1 MTQLYL
7 KGVIAMMISNVKICD
22 INGERFANVRV
33 ENGLIAE
40 IIEIKENSQTTLC
53 LIPSL
58 IDLNVRVK
66 DDVLNSKR
74 IEELSCSAA
83 KGGVKELVLNP
94 ESTPAIDDEIVLEF
108 VQNSI
113 IAKEGAQIHSSF
125 NTIKASDA
133 TLSNIAIL
141 LKKGAVAPFM
151 STTTHNNLAIKIA
164 EYVKMYDV
172 TLFCRAEDRSLSN
185 MGVMTEGEVS
195 SRLGLA
201 GIPAIGELLHV
212 SRLIELARYYG
223 IKVLFKSIAN
233 PRSIEMITKAKK
245 EGVDVKCEVSIHHLL
260 HSDELCENFNTSA
273 KIYPPLATTED
284 MRLMQEALKN
294 GEIDILTTLHQPS
307 SPVNKEVAF
316 FDASYGCESI
326 EEALALYYTK
336 LVKSNLLN
344 MKDFVRL
351 CVENPAKVI
360 GKQRGTIEI
369 GSKDFVLFN
378 TEKSLHVS
386 NNQSLYNGEELFG
399 VIENIDEI

>member
-1 MTQLYL
+1 
-7 KGVIAMMISNVKICD
+7 MMISNVKICD
-22 INGERFANVRV
+22 INGERFANVLV
-33 ENGLIAE
+33 EEGVITAIEETKEE
-40 IIEIKENSQTTLC
+40 IETSLC

-66 DDVLNSKR
+66 DDTLNSKR
-74 IEELSCSAA
+74 IEELSQSALR
-83 KGGVKELVLNP
+83 GGIKELVLNP

-108 VQNSI
+108 VQNNT
-113 IAKEGAQIHSSF
+113 IAKEGAQIYCSF
-125 NTIKASDA
+125 NTIKSSDA

-164 EYVKMYDV
+164 EYVKMYNV

-195 SRLGLA
+195 SHLGLA

-212 SRLIELARYYG
+212 SRMIELARYYG

-245 EGVDVKCEVSIHHLL
+245 EGVDVRCEVSIHHLL
-260 HSDELCENFNTSA
+260 YSDELCENFNTTA

-284 MRLMQEALKN
+284 MRLMQEALKK

-316 FDASYGCESI
+316 FDASYGCEAI
-326 EEALALYYTK
+326 EEALPLYYTK
-336 LVKSNLLN
+336 LVKSGLLN
-344 MKDFVRL
+344 MKDFIRL
-351 CVENPAKVI
+351 CVLNPAKAI
-360 GKQRGTIEI
+360 GKQRGTLSVGTKNFI
-369 GSKDFVLFN
+369 LFD
-378 TEKSLHVS
+378 TQKSLHVS
-386 NNQSLYNGEELFG
+386 NNQSLYYNEELFG
-399 VIENIDEI
+399 VIKNLDAV

>member
-1 MTQLYL
+1 ML
-7 KGVIAMMISNVKICD
+7 ISNIKICD
-22 INGERFANVRV
+22 INGERFANVEV
-33 ENGLIAE
+33 EEGVITKIEEISGSAE
-40 IIEIKENSQTTLC
+40 SSLC

-74 IEELSCSAA
+74 IEELSRSAS
-83 KGGVKELVLNP
+83 KGGIKELVLNP

-108 VQNSI
+108 VQNNEI
-113 IAKEGAQIHSSF
+113 PKEGAGIHCSF
-125 NTIKASDA
+125 NMIKVSDA

-164 EYVKMYDV
+164 EYVKMYNV

-185 MGVMTEGEVS
+185 MGVMTEGAVS
-195 SRLGLA
+195 SHLGLA

-212 SRLIELARYYG
+212 SRMIELARYYG

-245 EGVDVKCEVSIHHLL
+245 EGVDVRCEVSIHHLL
-260 HSDELCENFNTSA
+260 HSDELCENFNTTA
-273 KIYPPLATTED
+273 KIYPPLATSED
-284 MRLMQEALKN
+284 MKLMQEALKN

-316 FDASYGCESI
+316 FDASYGCEAI
-326 EEALALYYTK
+326 EEALPLYYTK
-336 LVKSNLLN
+336 LVKSGLLN
-344 MKDFVRL
+344 MTDLIRL
-351 CVENPAKVI
+351 CVKNPAKAI
-360 GKQRGTIEI
+360 GKQRGTVVV
-369 GSKDFVLFN
+369 GTKDFVLFD
-378 TEKSLHVS
+378 TQKSYHVS

-399 VIENIDEI
+399 VIQNSNEI

>member
-1 MTQLYL
+1 MVL
-7 KGVIAMMISNVKICD
+7 SNVKICD
-22 INGERFANVRV
+22 VKGERFANITV
-33 ENGLIAE
+33 EEGL
-40 IIEIKENSQTTLC
+40 IIEIEELQNGSDTSLY

-66 DDVLNSKR
+66 DDILNSKR
-74 IEELSCSAA
+74 IEELSRSAS
-83 KGGVKELVLNP
+83 KGGFGEIVLNP

-108 VQNSI
+108 VQNN
-113 IAKEGAQIHSSF
+113 AMPKEGALIHCSF
-125 NTIKASDA
+125 NTIKVSDA

-233 PRSIEMITKAKK
+233 PRSIEMISKAKK
-245 EGVDVKCEVSIHHLL
+245 EGVDVKCEVSIHHIL
-260 HSDELCENFNTSA
+260 HSDELCENFNTTA
-273 KIYPPLATTED
+273 KIYPPLATNEE
-284 MRLMQEALKN
+284 MKLMQEALKN

-326 EEALALYYTK
+326 EEALPLYYTK
-336 LVKSNLLN
+336 LVKSGIISMQELI
-344 MKDFVRL
+344 KL
-351 CVENPAKVI
+351 CVQNPAKAI
-360 GKQRGTIEI
+360 KKESGTIEV
-369 GSKDFVLFN
+369 GTRNFVLFD
-378 TEKSLHVS
+378 TKKALHVS
-386 NNQSLYNGEELFG
+386 NTQSLYNGEELFG
-399 VIENIDEI
+399 VIKNLDEI

>member
-1 MTQLYL
+1 ML
-7 KGVIAMMISNVKICD
+7 ISNVKICD
-22 INGERFANVRV
+22 INGERFANVKIEEGV
-33 ENGLIAE
+33 IAE
-40 IIEIKENSQTTLC
+40 ITESTENSETSLC

-66 DDVLNSKR
+66 DDVLNSKS
-74 IEELSCSAA
+74 IEKLSQSAL
-83 KGGVKELVLNP
+83 KGGIKELVLNP

-108 VQNSI
+108 VQNNAI
-113 IAKEGAQIHSSF
+113 NGADIHCAF

-164 EYVKMYDV
+164 EYVKMYNV

-185 MGVMTEGEVS
+185 MGVMTEGAVS
-195 SRLGLA
+195 SHLGLA

-212 SRLIELARYYG
+212 SRMIELARYYG

-245 EGVDVKCEVSIHHLL
+245 EGVDVRCEVSIHHLL
-260 HSDELCENFNTSA
+260 HSDELCENFNTTA

-284 MRLMQEALKN
+284 MKLMQEALKN

-316 FDASYGCESI
+316 FDASYGCEAI
-326 EEALALYYTK
+326 EEALSLYYTK
-336 LVKSNLLN
+336 LVKSNLLS
-344 MKDFVRL
+344 MKDLIRL
-351 CVENPAKVI
+351 CVKNPAKAI
-360 GKQRGTIEI
+360 GKERGTIEI
-369 GSKDFVLFN
+369 GTKDFVLFD
-378 TEKSLHVS
+378 TQKSLHVS

-399 VIENIDEI
+399 MIQHTDAV

>member
-1 MTQLYL
+1 MLIT
-7 KGVIAMMISNVKICD
+7 NVKICD
-22 INGERFANVRV
+22 INGERFANVKV
-33 ENGLIAE
+33 EEGVITEIAE
-40 IIEIKENSQTTLC
+40 SKENFETSLC

-66 DDVLNSKR
+66 DDVLNSKK
-74 IEELSCSAA
+74 IEKLSRSAS
-83 KGGVKELVLNP
+83 KGGIKELVLNP

-108 VQNSI
+108 VQNNAI
-113 IAKEGAQIHSSF
+113 PKEGAEIHCSF

-164 EYVKMYDV
+164 EYVKMYNV

-185 MGVMTEGEVS
+185 MGVMTEGAVS
-195 SRLGLA
+195 SHLGLA

-212 SRLIELARYYG
+212 SRMIELARYYG

-233 PRSIEMITKAKK
+233 PRSIEMISKAKK
-245 EGVDVKCEVSIHHLL
+245 EGVDVRCEVSIHHLL
-260 HSDELCENFNTSA
+260 HSDELCENFNTTA

-316 FDASYGCESI
+316 FDASYGCEAI
-326 EEALALYYTK
+326 EEALPLYYTK
-336 LVKSNLLN
+336 LVKSNFLS
-344 MKDFVRL
+344 MKDLIRL
-351 CVENPAKVI
+351 CVKNPAKAI
-360 GKQRGTIEI
+360 GKQRGTIEV
-369 GSKDFVLFN
+369 GTKDFVFFD
-378 TEKSLHVS
+378 TQKTFHVS

-399 VIENIDEI
+399 VIKNLDEI

>member
-7 KGVIAMMISNVKICD
+7 KGVVAMMISNVKICD

-33 ENGLIAE
+33 EEGVIVE
-40 IIEIKENSQTTLC
+40 IMESKENSESSLC

-74 IEELSCSAA
+74 IEELSHSAS

-108 VQNSI
+108 VQNST
-113 IAKEGAQIHSSF
+113 IAKDGADIHCSF
-125 NTIKASDA
+125 NTIKSSDA

-185 MGVMTEGEVS
+185 MGVMIEGEVS

-212 SRLIELARYYG
+212 SRMIELARYYG

-233 PRSIEMITKAKK
+233 PRSIEMISKAKK
-245 EGVDVKCEVSIHHLL
+245 EGVAVRCEVSIHHLL
-260 HSDELCENFNTSA
+260 HSDELCENFNTAA

-284 MRLMQEALKN
+284 MKLMQEALKN

-316 FDASYGCESI
+316 FDASYGCEAI
-326 EEALALYYTK
+326 EEALPLYYTK
-336 LVKSNLLN
+336 LVKSGIITLEELIH
-344 MKDFVRL
+344 L
-351 CVENPAKVI
+351 CVVNPAKAIKKDSGELRV
-360 GKQRGTIEI
+360 GT
-369 GSKDFVLFN
+369 KDFILFD
-378 TEKSLHVS
+378 TQKALHVN
-386 NNQSLYNGEELFG
+386 NNQSLYNSEELFG
-399 VIENIDEI
+399 VIESINEI

>member
-1 MTQLYL
+1 M
-7 KGVIAMMISNVKICD
+7 VISNLKICD
-22 INGERFANVRV
+22 IDGERFANIKV
-33 ENGLIAE
+33 ENGVITE
-40 IIEIKENSQTTLC
+40 IEEIQGSSAGSLC
-53 LIPSL
+53 LVPSL

-74 IEELSCSAA
+74 IEEISCNAS
-83 KGGVKELVLNP
+83 KGGVKDVILNP

-108 VQNSI
+108 VQNNPIPSG
-113 IAKEGAQIHSSF
+113 GADIHCSF

-195 SRLGLA
+195 AHLGLA

-212 SRLIELARYYG
+212 SRMIELARYYG

-233 PRSIEMITKAKK
+233 PRSIEMISKAKK
-245 EGVDVKCEVSIHHLL
+245 EGVDVRCEVSIHHLL
-260 HSDELCENFNTSA
+260 HSDELCENFNTAA
-273 KIYPPLATTED
+273 KIYPPLATKND
-284 MRLMQEALKN
+284 MELMQEALKN
-294 GEIDILTTLHQPS
+294 GEIDMLTTLHQPS

-316 FDASYGCESI
+316 FDATYGCESI
-326 EEALALYYTK
+326 DHALPLYYTK
-336 LVKSNLLN
+336 LVKPGIISMKEFVRLSVQNPAN
-344 MKDFVRL
+344 AIGQQRGKIEVGTKDFVIF
-351 CVENPAKVI
+351 NPDE
-360 GKQRGTIEI
+360 T
-369 GSKDFVLFN
+369 
-378 TEKSLHVS
+378 LHVS
-386 NNQSLYNGEELFG
+386 NSQSLYDGEELFG
-399 VIENIDEI
+399 VIKEIDGL

>member
-1 MTQLYL
+1 M
-7 KGVIAMMISNVKICD
+7 VISNLKICD
-22 INGERFANVRV
+22 IDGERFANIKVD
-33 ENGLIAE
+33 NGVITE
-40 IIEIKENSQTTLC
+40 IEEIQGSSAGSLC

-74 IEELSCSAA
+74 IEEISCNAS
-83 KGGVKELVLNP
+83 KGGVKDVILNP

-108 VQNSI
+108 VQNNPIPSG
-113 IAKEGAQIHSSF
+113 GADIHCSF

-195 SRLGLA
+195 AHLGLA

-212 SRLIELARYYG
+212 SRMIELARYYG

-233 PRSIEMITKAKK
+233 PRSIEMISKAKK
-245 EGVDVKCEVSIHHLL
+245 EGVDVRCEVSIHHLL
-260 HSDELCENFNTSA
+260 HSDELCENFNTAA
-273 KIYPPLATTED
+273 KIYPPLATKND
-284 MRLMQEALKN
+284 MKLMQ
-294 GEIDILTTLHQPS
+294 
-307 SPVNKEVAF
+307 
-316 FDASYGCESI
+316 
-326 EEALALYYTK
+326 
-336 LVKSNLLN
+336 
-344 MKDFVRL
+344 
-351 CVENPAKVI
+351 
-360 GKQRGTIEI
+360 
-369 GSKDFVLFN
+369 
-378 TEKSLHVS
+378 
-386 NNQSLYNGEELFG
+386 
-399 VIENIDEI
+399 